1 MLRLLVPIALL
12 IVALS
17 LALAGDKPAPRADFT
32 FINKGDVAT
41 LDMQRMSWIQDMRVG
56 RIICEG
62 LVQQDVFD
70 PDYRIIPAAAE
81 SWEVSP
87 DGLTYTFHLRDNLKW
102 SNGEPLRAS
111 DFLFAWRRLLLP
123 DTAADYMRQLQL
135 IRGGEA
141 FTNWRL
147 EALARAARNEGPTGP
162 QAGQALWAE
171 TLAKFDELVQA
182 RAPDDRTLIVT
193 LEQPA
198 PYFLDLLAMPPFFPV
213 YPPLVSQYERVDPAT
228 GRLII
233 ESGWTK
239 PAHSVTN
246 GPFTLKTW
254 RFKRDMRLEAN
265 PHHRLFDTLAIRSIS
280 IPTVDDANA
289 MILAYRSGAAD
300 WVTDIVAP
308 YRGDMYQQKLAFI
321 REHQAEYDA
330 LKAQGLDEIEIARR
344 LPDDPRNHLHIL
356 PVFGTQFY
364 NFNCSPRLADG
375 RPNPLADKRV
385 RRALSLVIDKAAIA
399 RDVRRVGEPVA
410 RVLIPPSS
418 LAGYAAPA
426 GLRCISDCAT
436 TAERDA
442 LIVEAK
448 QLLADAGFPEPSEM
462 PTISILFNKDGG
474 HDLVA
479 QAIASDWQRHLGIPV
494 SLDMKEIK
502 IFREDLKNKNYMV
515 SRAGWYGDYGD
526 PTTFLDAHRIGDE
539 NNDRNFRSPVYDDIL
554 RRAASEADPAARLE
568 LLRQA
573 ETMLVEDEL
582 PFVPLFHYCNIFL
595 FNAHKVS
602 GINAHPRQTQNV
614 YLVDILGDG
623 KGPDIPRSTPPRVT
637 SAPARAPGE
646 TP

>member
-1 MLRLLVPIALL
+1 MLRVLVPILLLVLALG
-12 IVALS
+12 

-41 LDMQRMSWIQDMRVG
+41 LDLQRMSWIQDLRVG
-56 RIICEG
+56 RLVFEG
-62 LVQQDVFD
+62 LVQQNTFD
-70 PDYRIIPAAAE
+70 PDYTIIPAAAE
-81 SWEVSP
+81 SWTVSP
-87 DGLTYTFHLRDNLKW
+87 DGLHYTFRLRDNLKW

-123 DTAADYMRQLQL
+123 DTGADYMRQLQL
-135 IRGGEA
+135 IKGGED
-141 FTNWRL
+141 FSSWRL
-147 EALARAARNEGPTGP
+147 ESLKLAARAEGPTG
-162 QAGQALWAE
+162 AELWAL
-171 TLAKFDELVQA
+171 TLAKFDQLVHA
-182 RAPDDRTLIVT
+182 RAPDDRTLLVT
-193 LEQPA
+193 LEHPA

-239 PAHSVTN
+239 PGRIVSN
-246 GPFTLKTW
+246 GPFILSTW

-265 PHHRLFDTLAIRSIS
+265 PHHRLFDSLAIRSIS

-289 MILAYRSGAAD
+289 MVLAYRSGAAD
-300 WVTDIVAP
+300 WVTDVVAP
-308 YRGDMYQQKLAFI
+308 YRGDMYQQKLDFI

-330 LKAQGLDEIEIARR
+330 LKSQGLDEIEIARR

-410 RVLIPPSS
+410 RVLIPPDS
-418 LAGYAAPA
+418 LAGYTAPA
-426 GLRCISDCAT
+426 GLRCISDCSTPAQR
-436 TAERDA
+436 EA
-442 LIVEAK
+442 LIAEAK
-448 QLLADAGFPEPSEM
+448 QLLADAGFPDPSKM
-462 PTISILFNKDGG
+462 PAISILFNKDGG

-479 QAIASDWQRHLGIPV
+479 QAIASDWRRHLGVPV
-494 SLDMKEIK
+494 TLDMTEIK
-502 IFREDLKNKNYMV
+502 IFREHLKNKNYMV

-526 PTTFLDAHRIGDE
+526 PTTFLDINRIGDE
-539 NNDRNFRSPVYDDIL
+539 NNDRNFHSPAYDEIL
-554 RRAASEADPAARLE
+554 RRATMEPDPAARLA

-623 KGPDIPRSTPPRVT
+623 KGPDVPRSTPPRVAHA
-637 SAPARAPGE
+637 APQPRGE

>member
-1 MLRLLVPIALL
+1 MRRVLLPVLLL
-12 IVALS
+12 ILALG
-17 LALAGDKPAPRADFT
+17 LALAGDRPAPRADFT

-41 LDMQRMSWIQDMRVG
+41 LDIQRMSWLQDLRVG
-56 RIICEG
+56 RLLFEG

-70 PDYRIIPAAAE
+70 PDYTIIPAAAE
-81 SWEVSP
+81 SWSVTP
-87 DGLTYTFHLRDNLKW
+87 DGLTYTFHLRPDLKW
-102 SNGEPLRAS
+102 SNAEPLRAS

-123 DTAADYMRQLQL
+123 DTAGDYMRQLQL
-135 IRGGEA
+135 IKGGEA
-141 FTNWRL
+141 FTTWRL
-147 EALARAARNEGPTGP
+147 EALARAARGDGPSGSE
-162 QAGQALWAE
+162 LWAE
-171 TLAKFDELVQA
+171 TLAKFDELVHA

-193 LEQPA
+193 LEHPA

-213 YPPLVSQYERVDPAT
+213 YPPLVSQYERVDPET

-239 PAHSVTN
+239 PGRIITN
-246 GPFTLKTW
+246 GPFLLKTW

-265 PHHRLFDTLAIRSIS
+265 PLHHSFPSLAVRSIS

-289 MILAYRSGAAD
+289 MVLAYRSGAAD
-300 WVTDIVAP
+300 WVTDVAAP
-308 YRGDMYQQKLAFI
+308 YRGDMYDQKLAFLQ
-321 REHQAEYDA
+321 EHQAEYDA
-330 LKAQGLDEIEIARR
+330 LKAQGIDEIEIARR

-399 RDVRRVGEPVA
+399 RSVRRVGEPVA
-410 RVLIPPSS
+410 SVLIPPDS
-418 LAGYAAPA
+418 LAGYTAPA
-426 GLRCISDCAT
+426 GLRCISDCT
-436 TAERDA
+436 TPAERDA
-442 LIVEAK
+442 LIAEARA
-448 QLLADAGFPEPSEM
+448 LLADAGHPDPSRM
-462 PTISILFNKDGG
+462 PTITILFNKDGG

-479 QAIASDWQRHLGIPV
+479 QAIASDWQRHLGVPV
-494 SLDMKEIK
+494 ALDMKEIK

-526 PTTFLDAHRIGDE
+526 PTTFLDINRIGDE
-539 NNDRNFRSPVYDDIL
+539 NNDRNFNSPAYDELL
-554 RRAASEADPAARLE
+554 RRATTETDAAARLAI
-568 LLRQA
+568 LREA
-573 ETMLVEDEL
+573 EAMLVEDEL

-602 GINAHPRQTQNV
+602 GINAHPRQTQMV
-614 YLVDILGDG
+614 ALVDILDDG
-623 KGPDIPRSTPPRVT
+623 KGPDIPRSTPPRINPT
-637 SAPARAPGE
+637 PPRASGE